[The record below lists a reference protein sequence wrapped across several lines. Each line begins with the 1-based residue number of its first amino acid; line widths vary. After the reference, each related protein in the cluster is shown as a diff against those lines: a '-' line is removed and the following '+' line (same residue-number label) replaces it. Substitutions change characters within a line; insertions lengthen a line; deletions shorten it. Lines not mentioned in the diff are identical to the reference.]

1 MVTVDKR
8 AEVFASAKP
17 WLFSIAYRML
27 GSVMDAEDLVQDA
40 FLRWHSA
47 SEADVRSPRA
57 YLTTVVTRLAINQL
71 RSAKAQR
78 EAYIGPWLPEPLVTD
93 RAPDAADKLELAE
106 SLSMAFLVLLERL
119 TPVERAVFLL
129 HEVFD
134 LEYVEIGQIVDKS
147 ELNCRQLLA
156 RAKKHVGARRVRF
169 EADPAQGNRLVQ
181 RFTEAAV
188 AGDLDG
194 LISILADDI
203 TLWPDGGGK
212 VSGGARTPVRGA
224 KRVGSLAMSYTRRLL
239 PAGATFR
246 RTEINGQPGLLTY
259 VGGRPFSALVF
270 DIRGGR
276 IQTIYSIG
284 NPDKL
289 EGIPPEQDPAVSA
302 SSRASRWMYAMSKS
316 ALPV

>member
-1 MVTVDKR
+1 QGRDMSDVTPPAFRTSSMVTVDKR

-134 LEYVEIGQIVDKS
+134 LEY
-147 ELNCRQLLA
+147 
-156 RAKKHVGARRVRF
+156 
-169 EADPAQGNRLVQ
+169 
-181 RFTEAAV
+181 
-188 AGDLDG
+188 
-194 LISILADDI
+194 
-203 TLWPDGGGK
+203 
-212 VSGGARTPVRGA
+212 
-224 KRVGSLAMSYTRRLL
+224 
-239 PAGATFR
+239 
-246 RTEINGQPGLLTY
+246 
-259 VGGRPFSALVF
+259 
-270 DIRGGR
+270 
-276 IQTIYSIG
+276 
-284 NPDKL
+284 
-289 EGIPPEQDPAVSA
+289 
-302 SSRASRWMYAMSKS
+302 
-316 ALPV
+316 